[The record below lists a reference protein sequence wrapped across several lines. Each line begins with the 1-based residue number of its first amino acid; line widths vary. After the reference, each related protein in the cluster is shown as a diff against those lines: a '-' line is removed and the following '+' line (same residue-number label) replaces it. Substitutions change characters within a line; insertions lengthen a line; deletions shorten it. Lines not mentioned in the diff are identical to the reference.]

1 MGFSKKPTSSNH
13 PMDESVEAETKK
25 GWIITLRSPL
35 KPILTSKKCN
45 KHVDAEEEQEFATTP
60 TYEESRLSR
69 KYLTCPPAPKKRKTS
84 SSFLGKHLSSC
95 VAFSSMFF
103 ATIQKKGEEKQ
114 ETVLLYM
121 YSSKYNFSLNLEM
134 KA

>member
-1 MGFSKKPTSSNH
+1 
-13 PMDESVEAETKK
+13 MDKSVEAETKK

-84 SSFLGKHLSSC
+84 SRCHNNNGH
-95 VAFSSMFF
+95 VREFF
-103 ATIQKKGEEKQ
+103 HPPLDL
-114 ETVLLYM
+114 ETVF
-121 YSSKYNFSLNLEM
+121 KHRVET
-134 KA
+134 